1 MNRLDGY
8 DTCAGEAGS
17 TLSGG
22 EKQRIAIARALLK
35 DAWHTPLAGWIGIQV
50 AGCDRCTIG
59 TFWL

>member
-1 MNRLDGY
+1 MNRLVGY

-35 DAWHTPLAGWIGIQV
+35 DAQYALRTV
-50 AGCDRCTIG
+50 
-59 TFWL
+59 